1 MRLAPGTRLGR
12 YEIVALHGVGGMGE
26 VYRATDSRLGRTVAI
41 KVLARELAENAS
53 FRARLEREAF
63 AVAALKHPHI
73 CVLYDIAELEG
84 ADCLVM
90 EYLDGETLAAKLQ
103 RGPLPLADVLRYGIE
118 IAEALA
124 AAHAHGFV
132 HRDLK
137 PGNVMITAAGA
148 KLLDFGLAKPQLRHG
163 STGAAPTVVA
173 APLTA
178 SFGIL
183 GTPGYMAP
191 EQLRGQ
197 EADARSDVFALGITL
212 YELLAG
218 ERPFGGN
225 TDADVSAAVLA
236 RDPDLA
242 VLAARGAPALFT
254 RVVEK
259 CLAKDPERRWQTS
272 RDLADALRWI
282 GPDTQRSLAGAQ
294 QKAPPSARRMMTLAA
309 LAAVIVAAV
318 GIGAVFALSGPATP
332 DAAQL
337 RLAVV
342 APPGTTFTERDL
354 SGHPQFALSPDGTR
368 LAFVAERRGEP
379 PRLWVRSLETGAAQP
394 LPGTDNATG
403 PFWSPDG
410 RELGFF
416 ARSKLQRVGLEGSPP
431 RQLADAPVDV
441 TTGSWS
447 DDGLILFAGATGGGI
462 GYVSADGGAVAAATT
477 LDDAAGETGHRWP
490 QFLPGGRRFLY
501 FVRSGDTAT
510 TGVYVGDLDS
520 GERRYLLSTNANA
533 VYGEPG
539 YLVFERAGVLTTQ
552 RFDAQTGELGGT
564 PIALGDRVEGLVGP
578 SLLPVSVARNGVLA
592 YWSGTR
598 REANLEWYDR
608 SGRLVGTVE
617 SPVRVDA
624 PVLSPDGSRLLVVRR
639 PIPNSPGELWRVDLA
654 TGASSQLTF
663 GPGFGRFGAWSPDGE
678 SVVFA
683 ALGLGQYA
691 SLYRKPANG
700 AGADV
705 PVPLT
710 GRHFAAFVDD
720 WPRDDRLVYSATT
733 PGAWDV
739 FMLNPAD
746 GSVQPLVAT
755 PAIETQA
762 RVSPT
767 DPWFAYVSDE
777 SGEWEVYVQP
787 LAGGGKWRI
796 SAAGGSQPHWRGD
809 GREIFYVARDGR
821 MMVVPIGTGDSFD
834 PGTAA
839 PLFQTRLPPIL
850 TPFRAGYSAT
860 ADGQRFL
867 LNNLAPD
874 AEPSTI
880 TIVSNWRAA
889 Q

>member
-1 MRLAPGTRLGR
+1 MRLPPGTRLGR
-12 YEIVALHGVGGMGE
+12 YEIVALQGVGGMGE

-41 KVLARELAENAS
+41 KVLARDLAQDPS
-53 FRARLEREAF
+53 FRARLQREAL

-73 CVLYDIAELEG
+73 CVLYDVAEHEG

-90 EYLDGETLAAKLQ
+90 EHLDGETLAAKLQ
-103 RGPLPLADVLRYGIE
+103 RGPLPFAAVLRYGIE

-137 PGNVMITAAGA
+137 PGNVMITTSGA
-148 KLLDFGLAKPQLRHG
+148 KLLDFGLAKPHPPH
-163 STGAAPTVVA
+163 SFTGAAPTVVA
-173 APLTA
+173 APVTA
-178 SFGIL
+178 SFGII

-197 EADARSDVFALGITL
+197 DADARSDVFALGITL

-218 ERPFGGN
+218 ERPFGGD
-225 TDADVSAAVLA
+225 TDADISAAVLA

-254 RVVEK
+254 RIVEK

-282 GPDTQRSLAGAQ
+282 GPDTQPGSADAQ
-294 QKAPPSARRMMTLAA
+294 RAAPSARRVATLTA
-309 LAAVIVAAV
+309 LAAVIVAGV
-318 GIGAVFALSGPATP
+318 GIGAVTALSGPAP

-337 RLAVV
+337 RLSVV
-342 APPGTTFTERDL
+342 APSGAAFTERDL

-368 LAFVAERRGEP
+368 LAFVAERRGESP
-379 PRLWVRSLETGAAQP
+379 QLWVRSLETGAAQP
-394 LPGTDNATG
+394 LSGTDNATG

-416 ARSKLQRVGLEGSPP
+416 ARSKLQRVGIEGSPP

-441 TTGSWS
+441 TTGAWS

-462 GYVSADGGAVAAATT
+462 GQVSADGGAVTAATT
-477 LDDAAGETGHRWP
+477 IDDAAGETGHRWP

-501 FVRSGDTAT
+501 FVRSGDAAT

-520 GERRYLLSTNANA
+520 GERRFLLSSNTNV

-539 YLVFERAGVLTTQ
+539 YLVFERGGVLTTQ
-552 RFDAQTGELGGT
+552 RFDAQSGELRGA
-564 PIALGDRVEGLVGP
+564 PIALGDRVDGLVGP

-598 REANLEWYDR
+598 RPANLEWYDR

-617 SPVRVDA
+617 SPVRVDS

-639 PIPNSPGELWRVDLA
+639 PVPNSPGELWRIDLA
-654 TGASSQLTF
+654 TGASRQLTF
-663 GPGFGRFGAWSPDGE
+663 GPGFGRFAAWSPDGE

-683 ALGLGQYA
+683 ALGLGQYG
-691 SLYRKPANG
+691 SLYRKPASG

-705 PVPLT
+705 QIALP

-720 WPRDDRLVYSATT
+720 WSRDDRLVYSATT

-746 GSVQPLVAT
+746 GSVQELVAT

-762 RVSPT
+762 RMSPT

-777 SGEWEVYVQP
+777 SGDWEVYVQA
-787 LAGGGKWRI
+787 LAGGGKWGV
-796 SAAGGSQPHWRGD
+796 SQGSGGSQPHWRSD
-809 GREIFYVARDGR
+809 GRELFYVARDGR
-821 MMVVPIGTGDSFD
+821 LMAVPVGTGDSFD
-834 PGTAA
+834 AGAGT
-839 PLFQTRLPPIL
+839 PLFQTRLPQLL
-850 TPFRAGYSAT
+850 TPFRTEYSVT

-874 AEPSTI
+874 GEPSTI
-880 TIVSNWRAA
+880 TIVSNWQTR
-889 Q
+889 